1 MAERFKD
8 KVVIVT
14 GAGNGIGR
22 AGAQAFAREGAA
34 VVAADI
40 NEANG
45 WATVQSI
52 TETGGRAVFVKTD
65 VTRSTDVQN
74 LVREA
79 VAAFGG
85 IDVLYNNAG
94 VVRYGTV
101 VDMTEEEWDFI
112 LNVNLRASFLTC
124 KYAIP
129 EMRKRGGGAIVNTAS
144 AQAFASQKTVAAYA
158 ASKGGI
164 VSLTQSIALDHAREN
179 IRCNCIAPGSICTP
193 MLENAANIFLP
204 ANPGQAIDEW
214 GSMHPLGRV
223 GTPDEV
229 ANIVLFLASDDASF
243 CTGGA
248 YRVDGGLLANL
259 L

>member
-14 GAGNGIGR
+14 GAGNGIGK
-22 AGAQAFAREGAA
+22 ATAEAFAREGGLMVLADVNEAAGAA
-34 VVAADI
+34 V
-40 NEANG
+40 
-45 WATVQSI
+45 VQSI
-52 TETGGRAVFVKTD
+52 TEAGGKAVFVKTD
-65 VTRSTDVQN
+65 VTKGDQVQN
-74 LVREA
+74 LIAQA

-101 VDMTEEEWDFI
+101 VDLTEDDWDFM
-112 LNVNLRASFLTC
+112 LNVNLKGSFLTC

-144 AQAFASQKTVAAYA
+144 AQAFASQKNVAAYA
-158 ASKGGI
+158 ASKGGV

-193 MLENAANIFLP
+193 MLEFAANIFVP
-204 ANPGQAIDEW
+204 SDPGHAIEEW
-214 GSMHPLGRV
+214 GNLHPLGRV

-229 ANIVLFLASDDASF
+229 ANIVLFLASNEASF